1 MMIVAQIG
9 AGTALPG
16 VVAAKIGA
24 AVVLTDREDQ
34 PQVTFA
40 RKPNLKYQFIFGVL
54 WICAM
59 RSI

>member
-1 MMIVAQIG
+1 MIVEQVG

-16 VVAAKIGA
+16 VVAAKVGA

-40 RKPNLKYQFIFGVL
+40 RKLNLNYQYFGVL
-54 WICAM
+54 
-59 RSI
+59 

>member
-1 MMIVAQIG
+1 MIVAQIG

-40 RKPNLKYQFIFGVL
+40 RKPNLKYQFFGVL
-54 WICAM
+54 
-59 RSI
+59 

>member
-1 MMIVAQIG
+1 MMIVGQIG

-34 PQVTFA
+34 PQVTFS
-40 RKPNLKYQFIFGVL
+40 RKPNLEYQFFGVL